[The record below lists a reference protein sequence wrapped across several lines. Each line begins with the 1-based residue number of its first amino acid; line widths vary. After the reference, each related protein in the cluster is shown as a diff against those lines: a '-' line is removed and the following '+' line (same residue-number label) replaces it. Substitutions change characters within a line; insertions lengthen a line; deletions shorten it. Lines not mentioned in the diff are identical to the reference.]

1 MDTFAKRK
9 YLLGAIFVLIALI
22 FIVKLF
28 RIQVIDSSYKQYA
41 TRNVL
46 RRVVTY
52 PARGLMYDRNG
63 ELLVYNKAAY
73 DLLVTPRELE
83 AFDTTSLCIILEIEK
98 EELSKGIR
106 KAKRYSRY
114 KPSVIVKQ
122 LSQEI
127 YAVLQEKLYKYPGF
141 FVQTRT
147 LREYPFN
154 TAAHALGYVGE
165 VSRAA
170 IKRDPYYFQG
180 DYMGILGLEKAY
192 EKELRGR
199 KGINFFLVDVHNRI
213 KGSYREGRE
222 DTTAVIGK
230 NITTTIDAELQSYA
244 EYLMQNKKGSI
255 VVIEPAT
262 GEVLTFVSAPT
273 YDPSLLVGRAR
284 GANFQKL
291 RNDTLEPIFNRAIRA
306 AYPPGSTFKLLNGLI
321 ALHEGTLTDHTKYS
335 CSGKSSRPIR
345 CTHDHITPIG
355 LRDAVR
361 ESCNPFFWN
370 TFNSII
376 RKYPTSAEG
385 FNVWRQHLL
394 NFGLGQKLLTELAD
408 EKAGNIPKD
417 SYYSHYYG
425 KGGWTSMTIRSLAIG
440 QGELLLTPF
449 QLANVAALFANRGLY
464 ISPHFVRSVWTQGEE
479 QVPLSYEKHESGID
493 STYFELLIDGMQ
505 AVVEE
510 TNLRYHTK
518 VDSIVICGKTGTVQ
532 NPHGSDHSVFIAF
545 APKENPQISV
555 SVYVEHGVWGSR
567 YAAPIASLIIEKYL
581 NGDVKGRRKT
591 VVEDKMVNAN
601 LLNPNQPK

>member
-83 AFDTTSLCIILEIEK
+83 AFDTTSLCTILEIEK
-98 EELSKGIR
+98 EELNEGIR

-170 IKRDPYYFQG
+170 IERDPYYFQG

-284 GANFQKL
+284 GKNFQKL
-291 RNDTLEPIFNRAIRA
+291 ANDTLEPIFNRAIRA
-306 AYPPGSTFKLLNGLI
+306 TYPPGSTFKLVNALI
-321 ALHEGTLTDHTKYS
+321 GLHEGTLNHQTRYS
-335 CSGKSSRPIR
+335 CSGRSSLPIR
-345 CTHDHITPIG
+345 CTHDHLTPIG
-355 LRDAVR
+355 IRNAIR

-370 TFNSII
+370 TFSSIL
-376 RKYPTSAEG
+376 RKYPTSEEG
-385 FNVWRQHLL
+385 FNAWRQHLL
-394 NFGLGQKLLTELAD
+394 NFGFGQKLVNELTD
-408 EKAGNIPKD
+408 EKSGNVPSS
-417 SYYSHYYG
+417 SYYNKIYG
-425 KGGWTSMTIRSLAIG
+425 KRRWNAMTVRSLAIG

-449 QLANVAALFANRGLY
+449 QLANMAAILGNRGYY
-464 ISPHFVRSVWTQGEE
+464 ISPHLVKSVWSNEYDSQLINYKKNET
-479 QVPLSYEKHESGID
+479 GID
-493 STYFELLIDGMQ
+493 SEKFDMIIDGMQ
-505 AVVEE
+505 AVIEE
-510 TNLRYHTK
+510 SNTRYNTK
-518 VDSIVICGKTGTVQ
+518 LDTITICGKTGTVQ

-545 APKENPQISV
+545 APKDNPQIAI

-567 YAAPIASLIIEKYL
+567 YAAPIASLMIEKYL
-581 NGDVKGRRKT
+581 TGT
-591 VVEDKMVNAN
+591 VSGWRTTIEEKMVNAN